1 VAPKPKLGV
10 DEPKPNPKP
19 EAGVAGVVGSVG
31 LAASG
36 FAGVVVAGVV
46 PKPKV
51 LEPVAGVVVAVPG
64 LSGVVPAA
72 GVAPNP
78 NVLEVPVEPKPKV
91 LAVLL
96 PDVPKPK
103 LPVPVAGVLV
113 DGAVAAVGVVVVPV
127 VGAGFV
133 VSVFGE
139 VVAPVVVALG
149 APKEKELPNVVP
161 AGFSVDGADVPGLVP
176 GEPLAS
182 DVLVVA
188 AGLVVSVV
196 PNANVLEVAGLLS
209 VGFLSPTGPPN
220 ENVLEPSDDNEPN
233 PRDEDPLVP
242 VDGAVVAA
250 GLLVSDVLGAPNPNE
265 LVPGLLASVV
275 PKPNDPEVPNGF
287 VCSAGFGET
296 FTAPGRGPVVSK

>member
-1 VAPKPKLGV
+1 M
-10 DEPKPNPKP
+10 
-19 EAGVAGVVGSVG
+19 AGVVGSVG

-64 LSGVVPAA
+64 LSGVPAA

-113 DGAVAAVGVVVVPV
+113 DGAVVAVGGLSVPVEVVSVVVVPV

-139 VVAPVVVALG
+139 VVAPLVVALG
-149 APKEKELPNVVP
+149 APNEKEVPNVVP
-161 AGFSVDGADVPGLVP
+161 AGFSADGADVPGLVP

-182 DVLVVA
+182 DVLAVA
-188 AGLVVSVV
+188 AGFVVSVV

-296 FTAPGRGPVVSK
+296 FTAPGRGPVVST